1 MAQPQ
6 RPISYADSG
15 VDLDAAGLAVR
26 RVAEVAAKASRPEVV
41 GGIGGFAGLFAFDP
55 CGYVE
60 PLLVSSADGV
70 GTKVELARRLDR
82 LETVGQDLTAMVVD
96 DLVVCGAEPLFL
108 NDYLAVGR
116 MDPERVARIVSGVA
130 EGCRIADCALVGGE
144 TAEHAGLMDP
154 DAFDL
159 AGFGVGVVDRH
170 RLLGPHRARAG
181 DVLVAMASS
190 GVHAN
195 GFSLVRRLVEGLDLE
210 LSHGLDR
217 PLGEELLTPT
227 RIYAPSCLALAG
239 SLDVRVFCHITGGG
253 LVGNL
258 PRVLP
263 DGLAAVVDRSTWQ
276 PPAVFGLLRSLGPV
290 GDDEMWRTFNL
301 GVGMVAVVAPEQA
314 DDAVA
319 LLGAHHVPAWVVGEV
334 HPGAGVQ
341 IV

>member
-6 RPISYADSG
+6 PPVSYVHAG
-15 VDLDAAGLAVR
+15 VDLDAAELAVR

-55 CGYVE
+55 RRYAE

-70 GTKVELARRLDR
+70 GTKVDLARRRDV

-108 NDYLAVGR
+108 NDYLVVGR
-116 MDPERVARIVSGVA
+116 LDPDRVARIVSGVA
-130 EGCRIADCALVGGE
+130 EGCRIAGCALVGGE
-144 TAEHAGLMDP
+144 TAEHPGLMDP
-154 DAFDL
+154 QAFDL

-170 RLLGPHRARAG
+170 RLLGPHRVQAG
-181 DVLVAMASS
+181 DALVAMASS

-195 GFSLVRRLVEGLDLE
+195 GFSLVRRLVEGLDLG
-210 LSHGLDR
+210 LRHGLDR

-227 RIYAPSCLALAG
+227 RIYAPACLALAG
-239 SLDVRVFCHITGGG
+239 SLDVRVFCHVTGGG

-263 DGLAAVVDRSTWQ
+263 QGLAAVVDRSTWQ
-276 PPAVFGLLRSLGPV
+276 PPPEFALLRSLGPV
-290 GDDEMWRTFNL
+290 GDEEMWRTFNL

-314 DDAVA
+314 DDTVV
-319 LLGAHHVPAWVVGEV
+319 LLDERHVPAWVAGEV
-334 HPGAGVQ
+334 RPGTGVQ
-341 IV
+341 LV